1 MKKYIFYPLFLFFS
15 LPFFSYGQQNV
26 RTNKLSAVAE
36 NILSQREIF
45 EHSIK
50 KIYKQIQGD
59 IYGLDYNAFRYAY
72 IGYQNMKI
80 QNKLNEKR
88 LLSII
93 DFTKNS
99 SQKRFYTIDLEN
111 QLILYHTFV
120 AHGKKTGIETATYFS
135 DKNDSNKSSLG
146 FYVTGKTYNGDAGF
160 SLKLHGDE
168 RNYNSNAYKRGI
180 VIHTAEYMDESF
192 LKKNRRFGR
201 SLGCPVLP
209 ASIYKD
215 VIETIKEGTLVFA
228 YYNNKQYL
236 SSSKYLK
243 INNLTESGLY

>member
-1 MKKYIFYPLFLFFS
+1 MRNGYFLLLILPKIVARSAFIQYEFS
-15 LPFFSYGQQNV
+15 IV
-26 RTNKLSAVAE
+26 W
-36 NILSQREIF
+36 
-45 EHSIK
+45 
-50 KIYKQIQGD
+50 
-59 IYGLDYNAFRYAY
+59 
-72 IGYQNMKI
+72 
-80 QNKLNEKR
+80 
-88 LLSII
+88 
-93 DFTKNS
+93 
-99 SQKRFYTIDLEN
+99 YTIDLEN

-192 LKKNRRFGR
+192 LKKNGRFGR